1 MATHAICY
9 GDERT
14 PVVQRLGKNRVFL
27 IRPFAGDRL
36 RGEPGLIR
44 QLANLEKGFWIM
56 VEIEVSEPQSKQNA
70 GAKSQALRLRRLDIA
85 TLSGHR
91 KTIDWRKWMCGAA
104 GNLASN
110 QKEDTTNALE

>member
-1 MATHAICY
+1 
-9 GDERT
+9 
-14 PVVQRLGKNRVFL
+14 
-27 IRPFAGDRL
+27 
-36 RGEPGLIR
+36 
-44 QLANLEKGFWIM
+44 M

-91 KTIDWRKWMCGAA
+91 KTIDWRGMNDGVEVDVWGAA